1 MATDQD
7 MQARGREGA
16 RVRQSCALPLAWRLM
31 DDARLRHIMKAIDR
45 RLDDATIATTEVAGI
60 MRLLMI
66 FQTGRSHE
74 QLGRMRVQHAP
85 ALPLHVNHA
94 PGILL
99 VPEGAVL
106 LVRNTHPHRQPDS
119 PFLILP
125 ALPALDR
132 AARIMSSCIHDD
144 MILCPGVILDAALD
158 KVRHQL
164 LKGGTKAEGGD
175 AALRR
180 WLAQRM
186 RDIDH
191 GDPAAFAI
199 LNPDTHDAGK
209 TTSAYHACNG
219 ERHWDTYA
227 KALAPVAP
235 TLPPAPHMAIQL
247 RYGTRHCPTDAA
259 LRMAIDPL
267 LRQLARPAIEPR
279 LRSGANSDEHRL
291 GSLPVRHDRHVAMMI
306 YSFALV
312 SFGTGQRGRQS
323 MPGSPGIDPETGFSW
338 VIEKGNPRHGSDG
351 AHGVYHCRLVR
362 QQIAAYER
370 YCEDLADMFARAG
383 DACAAK
389 AIRHITSQP
398 GLRFFDHRAGGIVE
412 LMHSELCRLARAR
425 FAWPFT
431 PGAGRKWLRSAIA
444 GTAPSDAIAAQ
455 FGHHHDGFS
464 VWSTPSA
471 LRPGDVRI
479 ALKQAIGPA
488 LEKAGFRCSIAQPP
502 PLPRLSPAAPNFFA
516 ACTSQRAKAGRI
528 TASAMWHG
536 ALLDKDR
543 RDAVLE
549 AAQALRSGPAPEW
562 FDLDRRGYAAQDRW
576 FIDPHTRA
584 LMDERRRDW
593 HQIAGKVDEILCDFL
608 GSPKQVETFKTAAE
622 HRWRFR
628 LPPVLF
634 ALAAGNGMG
643 NHPIAAESF
652 DPDVRRRSGPA
663 RRRPDRRHRRWRST
677 GDDLLRFIE
686 RCWQDTGTLATRK
699 KVAHGRGR
707 ALPEQSFFARMSP
720 FERSLAIASLAGFQA
735 DRRHPNPPGDHWLQI
750 RRRVQCLWH
759 DVVPLTRETW
769 EDRPLEQFD
778 LAALKRVMNSLA
790 PWRGNA
796 ANALATLLIDS
807 GARRH
812 DDPIVK
818 ALRDLDRS
826 YTADVLRPGEY
837 ETALS
842 DASPIAADALI
853 LSYRAGLRF
862 EELQWSD
869 IADSVRYRDVDTIVL
884 DHSPYHRLK
893 TFESRRR
900 IPIGLLI
907 PPDER
912 RRLRARAI
920 DPTTGGR
927 LKTLTSA
934 YDPTITAPLEHATG
948 RRFNLYPLRHAF
960 ATNAYAAMLW
970 PSAGDRDLERF
981 FDPHLLR
988 CRKALRRHVCGD
1000 HSLGATTLYA
1010 VAMMMGHTHPSRTL
1024 FSYVHHLEVI
1034 LAAWIRQA
1042 SPKSDSIS
1050 R

>member
-1 MATDQD
+1 
-7 MQARGREGA
+7 
-16 RVRQSCALPLAWRLM
+16 M
-31 DDARLRHIMKAIDR
+31 DDARLRHIMQAIDQ
-45 RLDDATIATTEVAGI
+45 RLDDATITTHEVAAI
-60 MRLLMI
+60 MRLLII
-66 FQTGRSHE
+66 FQTGRTHE
-74 QLGRMRVQHAP
+74 QLGRMGIRHASVLD
-85 ALPLHVNHA
+85 LPENHT

-99 VPEGAVL
+99 MPEGAIIFVH
-106 LVRNTHPHRQPDS
+106 NTHAHCEPDS
-119 PFLILP
+119 PFILLP
-125 ALPALDR
+125 ALPAL
-132 AARIMSSCIHDD
+132 ARIARLLSTRVHDD
-144 MILCPGVILDAALD
+144 SNFCPGVVLDAALAD
-158 KVRHQL
+158 MRHRL

-180 WLAQRM
+180 WLSQRM
-186 RDIDH
+186 REVDR

-199 LNPDTHDAGK
+199 LNPGTHDAGK
-209 TTSAYHACNG
+209 TISAYYACDG
-219 ERHWDTYA
+219 KWYWDTYA
-227 KALAPVAP
+227 QALAPVAP
-235 TLPPAPHMAIQL
+235 TLPPAPHMATRL
-247 RYGTRHCPTDAA
+247 RYGTRYCPSDAA
-259 LRMAIDPL
+259 LREAIDPL
-267 LRQLARPAIEPR
+267 LRQLNRPAIDSQ
-279 LRSGANSDEHRL
+279 LRFHSKNDEHRL
-291 GSLPVRHDRHVAMMI
+291 GSLPIRRDRHVAMMI

-312 SFGTGQRGRQS
+312 SFGTGQRCRQS
-323 MPGSPGIDPETGFSW
+323 MPGSPGIDPETGFAW

-370 YCEDLADMFARAG
+370 YCEDLAGLFDRYG
-383 DACAAK
+383 DASAAK

-398 GLRFFDHRAGGIVE
+398 GLRFFDHRVGDIIE
-412 LMHSELCRLARAR
+412 LTHHELCRLARAR

-431 PGAGRKWLRSAIA
+431 PGMGRKWLRSSLS
-444 GTAPSDAIAAQ
+444 GHAPADAIAAQ

-471 LRPGDVRI
+471 LRPDDVRL
-479 ALKQAIGPA
+479 ALEKAIGPA
-488 LEKAGFRCSIAQPP
+488 LEEAGFRCSNSQPP
-502 PLPRLSPAAPNFFA
+502 PLPRLSPAAPDFLA
-516 ACTSQRAKAGRI
+516 ACTSERAKAGRI
-528 TASAMWHG
+528 TASAIWHG

-549 AAQALRSGPAPEW
+549 AAEALRSGPVPEW

-584 LMDERRRDW
+584 LMEERRRDW
-593 HQIAGKVDEILCDFL
+593 HQIAGRFDENLCDFL
-608 GSPKQVETFKTAAE
+608 GSPKQVETFKTTAE

-634 ALAAGNGMG
+634 ALAAGNGMD
-643 NHPIAAESF
+643 NHPLAAERF
-652 DPDVRRRSGPA
+652 DPDVLRRSGPT
-663 RRRPDRRHRRWRST
+663 RHRPDRRRRRWRST
-677 GDDLLRFIE
+677 GGDLLRFIE
-686 RCWQDTGTLATRK
+686 RCWPDTGTLATRK
-699 KVAHGRGR
+699 KVAHDRGS
-707 ALPEQSFFARMSP
+707 ALTEQPFFARMSA

-759 DVVPLTRETW
+759 DVVPLTRENW

-778 LAALKRVMNSLA
+778 LAALKRVMNPLA

-807 GARRH
+807 GIKRR

-818 ALRDLDRS
+818 ALANLDRS

-842 DASPIAADALI
+842 DASPVATDAMI

-862 EELQWSD
+862 EELQGSD
-869 IADSVRYRDVDTIVL
+869 IADSVRYRGVDTIVL

-907 PPDER
+907 PPNER
-912 RRLRARAI
+912 RRLQALQVDPAAR
-920 DPTTGGR
+920 GR
-927 LKTLTSA
+927 LKTLISA

-948 RRFNLYPLRHAF
+948 QRFNIYPLRHAF

-970 PSAGDRDLERF
+970 PSGGDRNLERF
-981 FDPHLLR
+981 FDPHLLG
-988 CRKALRRHVCGD
+988 CRKTLRRHVCGD
-1000 HSLGATTLYA
+1000 HSLGATTLYG

-1034 LAAWIRQA
+1034 LAAWVRQT
-1042 SPKSDSIS
+1042 SPKK
-1050 R
+1050 